1 MSRRVSHKK
10 QAILGI
16 MLLLTLVVAVEGA
29 ALAWTGIFPTY
40 CDIMESDA
48 AEGLDAHLKRQI
60 CDDGYSLLHVSGDNY
75 KMIKPDQHYPTIN
88 INSHGFRG
96 PEFESEKLEGTY
108 RVFVIGGSSVFGT
121 GVVDNATIPAHLE
134 RMYREAG
141 PLPQSR
147 IEVINAGVI
156 HAQSHTESLMV
167 KNQILRL
174 DPDLLIVYD
183 GHNDIHYSIDNPGL
197 DEGWFRYKGG
207 HPTDAG
213 DGGANNP
220 VINVTG
226 SQHQQ
231 NVGYILDEIGIRSS
245 VLHLVKT
252 HVLGRNIVH
261 DDSPILP
268 KVAVW
273 KERWG
278 QICDIGRD
286 RGFEVLVTVQPVL
299 GSGNQTLT
307 AYHETFY
314 AEWNGEAIADKI
326 HHYADALDELSS
338 SCPFTLDLT
347 HAFDGYVDGTDGVVR
362 GGGSKVPVSS
372 VALLDRVHLS
382 DYGNRIIASKMYDA
396 SIPIIMSGSVT

>member
-1 MSRRVSHKK
+1 MVGS
-10 QAILGI
+10 I
-16 MLLLTLVVAVEGA
+16 
-29 ALAWTGIFPTY
+29 
-40 CDIMESDA
+40 
-48 AEGLDAHLKRQI
+48 DAHLKRQI
-60 CDDGYSLLHVSGDNY
+60 CDDVYSLLHVKGENY

-96 PEFESEKLEGTY
+96 PEFEAEKPEGTY

-134 RMYREAG
+134 RMYRETS
-141 PLPQSR
+141 PLPQFR
-147 IEVINAGVI
+147 IEVINAGIVN
-156 HAQSHTESLMV
+156 AQSHTESLMV

-183 GHNDIHYSIDNPGL
+183 GHNDIQYSIDNPGL

-207 HPTDAG
+207 RPADVG

-220 VINVTG
+220 VINWDL
-226 SQHQQ
+226 SQYQQ
-231 NVGYILDEIGIRSS
+231 NAGYILDEIGIRSS

-278 QICDIGRD
+278 QICDMGRD

-307 AYHETFY
+307 AYHEAFY
-314 AEWNGEAIADKI
+314 AERNGEAIAGKI
-326 HHYADALDELSS
+326 HHYADALEDMSP

-347 HAFDGYVDGTDGVVR
+347 HAFDGYVV
-362 GGGSKVPVSS
+362 GGAGDPSGGQVPVSGA
-372 VALLDRVHLS
+372 ALLNRVHLS
-382 DYGNRIIASKMYDA
+382 DYGNGVIASKMYDA
-396 SIPIIMSGSVT
+396 SIPIIMSGR